1 MTVIKRIFRF
11 YSEGFRG
18 MTVGKTL
25 WIIIILKLIV
35 FFIVL
40 KLLFFPDFLNSR
52 FNSDKKKSEYVLEN
66 LTNIK
71 N

>member
-11 YSEGFRG
+11 YSEGFRS

-25 WIIIILKLIV
+25 WIIIMLKLIV

-52 FNSDKKKSEYVLEN
+52 FSSDKEKSEYVLEN
-66 LTNIK
+66 LTTIK

>member
-1 MTVIKRIFRF
+1 
-11 YSEGFRG
+11 

-25 WIIIILKLIV
+25 WIIIMLKLIV

-52 FNSDKKKSEYVLEN
+52 FSSDKEKSEYVLEN
-66 LTNIK
+66 LTTIK